1 MLDQL
6 TARVQALVESE
17 DAFGFDTRIVV
28 ADLGCIFIYGTQTP
42 LVVSNEDRAADTVL
56 RLSADDLQAM
66 LDGTLAPLNAFMM
79 GKLAVEGDL
88 GKAMKLAELFR

>member
-6 TARVQALVESE
+6 TARVHALVESE

-28 ADLGCIFIYGTQTP
+28 KDLGCIFIDGTQTP
-42 LVVSNEDRAADTVL
+42 VAVSNDDRAADTVL
-56 RLSADDLQAM
+56 RLTADDLQAM
-66 LDGTLAPLNAFMM
+66 LDGTLAPLNAFML
-79 GKLAVEGDL
+79 GKLAVDGDL